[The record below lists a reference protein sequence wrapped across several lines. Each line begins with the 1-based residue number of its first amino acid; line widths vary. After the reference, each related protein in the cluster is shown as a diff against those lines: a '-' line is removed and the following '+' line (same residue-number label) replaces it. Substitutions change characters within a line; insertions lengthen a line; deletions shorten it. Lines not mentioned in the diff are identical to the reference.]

1 MLLDIP
7 RFLINDHI
15 AISDRYSRSN
25 LCKLIVPP
33 LWVCLS
39 PPTNWGYC
47 IPPIRSL
54 TSLNPKDSSGT
65 KRFIFW
71 QFFLPWVV
79 RRGWDSD
86 ATQNG
91 HNPTPTFLPVR
102 LRLRHFHPSA
112 AAASPIGAVGVSA
125 TLYGTWDKE
134 VAVMRPTE
142 VNLRRI

>member
-54 TSLNPKDSSGT
+54 ASLNPKDSSGT
-65 KRFIFW
+65 KRFIFL
-71 QFFLPWVV
+71 QCFFFLGGATWV
-79 RRGWDSD
+79 RRRTRRKM
-86 ATQNG
+86 AII
-91 HNPTPTFLPVR
+91 R
-102 LRLRHFHPSA
+102 LRLSSPSDSGISTPSA